1 MVVVVIPLVVV
12 VSLEVDVVSEIV
24 VPVLVR
30 DNQVR
35 KLLKR
40 GVR

>member
-35 KLLKR
+35 KFA
-40 GVR
+40 